1 METLFLVDGK
11 VFGYYSSAKKNVLS
25 KSLCICTPIGY
36 CYFCSMFCSRWN
48 FIYGK
53 VYPLLIMGSLSIV
66 LFSCN
71 DLFKKEVA
79 KNPIARV
86 GDVFLYKEDLAPL
99 ITENM
104 TKGDS
109 ASFAIN
115 YINNWASKQL
125 LLSKAKINLSEE
137 KLAEYNALVDDYRT
151 DLYTRI
157 YKEAL
162 VSRSTDSVIT
172 SSQLEEFYENGKENF
187 KLKERIARIRF
198 VALPKGFLDKD
209 EVSKR
214 LKSFKKEDVRYLDSI
229 GVQFNKLN
237 FNDSIW
243 VRYARIF
250 EEIPPITVD
259 NADKYLKN
267 SQFFELEDSIGVY
280 LGKIEETKDI
290 NEIAPLSFIKPTIEQ
305 VLLSRRKM
313 DYLRKL
319 ETELLDEAIKD
330 NEFEVF
336 ENKK

>member
-1 METLFLVDGK
+1 MFSKERIFKGTGINAIVGICMLSFLVFSCSDLFRK
-11 VFGYYSSAKKNVLS
+11 EVKKNPV
-25 KSLCICTPIGY
+25 
-36 CYFCSMFCSRWN
+36 
-48 FIYGK
+48 
-53 VYPLLIMGSLSIV
+53 
-66 LFSCN
+66 
-71 DLFKKEVA
+71 
-79 KNPIARV
+79 ARV
-86 GDVFLYKEDLAPL
+86 GDLYLYKEDIAPL

-109 ASFAIN
+109 ASFVSN
-115 YINNWASKQL
+115 YINNWASKKL
-125 LLSKAKINLSEE
+125 LLAKAKINLSEE
-137 KLAEYNALVDDYRT
+137 KLAEYNALVEDYRT
-151 DLYTRI
+151 DLYTRA

-162 VSRSTDSVIT
+162 VAQASDSLITDA
-172 SSQLEEFYENGKENF
+172 QLNTFYDQGKENF

-198 VALPKGFLDKD
+198 VALPKGFMDKE
-209 EVSKR
+209 EVGKR
-214 LKSFKKEDVRYLDSI
+214 LKSFMPEDIRYLDSI

-290 NEIAPLSFIKPTIEQ
+290 NEIAPLSFIRPTIEQ
-305 VLLSRRKM
+305 VLLSRRKI

-330 NEFEVF
+330 KEYEVF
-336 ENKK
+336 QPKK

>member
-1 METLFLVDGK
+1 MF
-11 VFGYYSSAKKNVLS
+11 FKK
-25 KSLCICTPIGY
+25 
-36 CYFCSMFCSRWN
+36 SMFLLRK
-48 FIYGK
+48 F
-53 VYPLLIMGSLSIV
+53 YPIVTIGLISFAFV
-66 LFSCN
+66 SC
-71 DLFKKEVA
+71 DGLFKKDEEKKV
-79 KNPIARV
+79 IARV
-86 GDVFLYKEDLAPL
+86 GESFLYEDNLAPL

-109 ASFAIN
+109 ASFAVN

-151 DLYTRI
+151 ELYTSV

-162 VSRSTDSVIT
+162 VAQATDSVIT
-172 SSQLEEFYENGKENF
+172 DEQLNAFYENAKENF

-198 VALPKGFLDKD
+198 VALPKGFLNQD
-209 EVSKR
+209 EVGKR
-214 LKSFKKEDVRYLDSI
+214 LKRFKKDDVSYLDSI
-229 GVQFNKLN
+229 GVQFTKLN

-243 VRYARIF
+243 VRYTRIF
-250 EEIPPITVD
+250 EEIPPINPD
-259 NADKYLKN
+259 NANKYLKN

-280 LGKIEETKDI
+280 LGKIEETKDV
-290 NEIAPLSFIKPTIEQ
+290 NDIAPLSFIKPTIEQ

>member
-1 METLFLVDGK
+1 MFLLRKFYPIVTIGLISFAFVSCDG
-11 VFGYYSSAKKNVLS
+11 
-25 KSLCICTPIGY
+25 
-36 CYFCSMFCSRWN
+36 
-48 FIYGK
+48 
-53 VYPLLIMGSLSIV
+53 
-66 LFSCN
+66 
-71 DLFKKEVA
+71 LFKKEEEKKV
-79 KNPIARV
+79 IARV
-86 GDVFLYKEDLAPL
+86 GESFLYEDDLAPL

-109 ASFAIN
+109 ASFAVN

-137 KLAEYNALVDDYRT
+137 KLAEYNALVDDYKT
-151 DLYTRI
+151 ELYTSV

-162 VSRSTDSVIT
+162 VAQATDSVIT
-172 SSQLEEFYENGKENF
+172 DEQLNAFYENAKENF

-198 VALPKGFLDKD
+198 VALPKGFLNQD
-209 EVSKR
+209 EVGKR
-214 LKSFKKEDVRYLDSI
+214 LKRFRQEDIRYLDSI
-229 GVQFNKLN
+229 GVQFTKLN

-243 VRYARIF
+243 VRYTRIF
-250 EEIPPITVD
+250 EEIPPITLD

-267 SQFFELEDSIGVY
+267 SQFFELEDAIGVY
-280 LGKIEETKDI
+280 LGKIEETKDV
-290 NEIAPLSFIKPTIEQ
+290 NDIAPLSFIKPTIEQ

>member
-1 METLFLVDGK
+1 MFLLRKFYPIVTIGLISFAFVSCDG
-11 VFGYYSSAKKNVLS
+11 
-25 KSLCICTPIGY
+25 
-36 CYFCSMFCSRWN
+36 
-48 FIYGK
+48 
-53 VYPLLIMGSLSIV
+53 
-66 LFSCN
+66 
-71 DLFKKEVA
+71 LFKKDEEKKV
-79 KNPIARV
+79 IARV
-86 GDVFLYKEDLAPL
+86 GESFLYEDNLAPL

-109 ASFAIN
+109 ASFAVN

-151 DLYTRI
+151 ELYTSV

-162 VSRSTDSVIT
+162 VAQATDSVIT
-172 SSQLEEFYENGKENF
+172 NEQLNAFYENAKENF

-198 VALPKGFLDKD
+198 VALPKGFLDQD
-209 EVSKR
+209 EVGKR
-214 LKSFKKEDVRYLDSI
+214 LKRFKKDDVSYLDSI
-229 GVQFNKLN
+229 GVQFTKLN

-243 VRYARIF
+243 VRYTRIF
-250 EEIPPITVD
+250 EEIPPINPD
-259 NADKYLKN
+259 NANKYLKN

-280 LGKIEETKDI
+280 LGKIEETKDV
-290 NEIAPLSFIKPTIEQ
+290 NDIAPLSFIRPTIEQ

>member
-1 METLFLVDGK
+1 MFLLRKFYPIVTIGLISFAFVSCDG
-11 VFGYYSSAKKNVLS
+11 
-25 KSLCICTPIGY
+25 
-36 CYFCSMFCSRWN
+36 
-48 FIYGK
+48 
-53 VYPLLIMGSLSIV
+53 
-66 LFSCN
+66 
-71 DLFKKEVA
+71 LFKKEEE
-79 KNPIARV
+79 KKIIARV
-86 GDVFLYKEDLAPL
+86 GESFLYEDDLAPL

-109 ASFAIN
+109 ASFAVN

-151 DLYTRI
+151 ELYTSV

-162 VSRSTDSVIT
+162 VAQATDSVIT
-172 SSQLEEFYENGKENF
+172 DEQLNEFYENAKENF

-198 VALPKGFLDKD
+198 VALPKGFLNQD
-209 EVSKR
+209 EVGKR
-214 LKSFKKEDVRYLDSI
+214 LKRFRQEDIRYLDSI
-229 GVQFNKLN
+229 GVQFTKLN

-243 VRYARIF
+243 VRYTRIF
-250 EEIPPITVD
+250 EEIPPITLD

-267 SQFFELEDSIGVY
+267 SQFFELEDAIGVY
-280 LGKIEETKDI
+280 LGKIEETKDV
-290 NEIAPLSFIKPTIEQ
+290 NDIAPLSFIKPTIEQ

>member
-1 METLFLVDGK
+1 M
-11 VFGYYSSAKKNVLS
+11 KNLYPI
-25 KSLCICTPIGY
+25 IC
-36 CYFCSMFCSRWN
+36 
-48 FIYGK
+48 
-53 VYPLLIMGSLSIV
+53 MG
-66 LFSCN
+66 LFSLVIFSCT
-71 DLFKKEVA
+71 DLFKSEEDK
-79 KNPIARV
+79 KPIARV
-86 GDVFLYKEDLAPL
+86 GASFLYEEDIKAL

-104 TKGDS
+104 SKGDS
-109 ASFAIN
+109 ASFVSN

-137 KLAEYNALVDDYRT
+137 KLAQYNVLVDDYRT
-151 DLYTRI
+151 DLYTRA

-162 VSRSTDSVIT
+162 MSRATDSVIT
-172 SSQLEEFYENGKENF
+172 DAQLADFYEQGKENF

-214 LKSFKKEDVRYLDSI
+214 LKRFKVEDIRYLDSI

-243 VRYARIF
+243 VRYTRIF
-250 EEIPPITVD
+250 EEIPPITAD

-280 LGKIEETKDI
+280 LGKIEEIKDI
-290 NEIAPLSFIKPTIEQ
+290 NDIAPLSFIRPTIEQ

-313 DYLRKL
+313 NYLRKL

-330 NEFEVF
+330 KEFEVF
-336 ENKK
+336 EIKE

>member
-1 METLFLVDGK
+1 MFLLRKIYPIVIIGLLTI
-11 VFGYYSSAKKNVLS
+11 VFSS
-25 KSLCICTPIGY
+25 CEG
-36 CYFCSMFCSRWN
+36 
-48 FIYGK
+48 
-53 VYPLLIMGSLSIV
+53 
-66 LFSCN
+66 
-71 DLFKKEVA
+71 LFKKDEEKRV
-79 KNPIARV
+79 IARV
-86 GDVFLYKEDLAPL
+86 GESFLYEDDLAPL

-109 ASFAIN
+109 ASFAVN

-151 DLYTRI
+151 ELYTSV

-162 VSRSTDSVIT
+162 VAQATDSVIT
-172 SSQLEEFYENGKENF
+172 DEQLNAFYENAKENF
-187 KLKERIARIRF
+187 KLKEQIARIRF
-198 VALPKGFLDKD
+198 VALPKGFLNQD
-209 EVSKR
+209 EVGKR
-214 LKSFKKEDVRYLDSI
+214 LKRFKNDDVRYLDSI
-229 GVQFNKLN
+229 GVQFTKLN

-243 VRYARIF
+243 VRYSRIF
-250 EEIPPITVD
+250 EEIPLITAD
-259 NADKYLKN
+259 NANKYLKN

-280 LGKIEETKDI
+280 LGKIVETKDI

>member
-1 METLFLVDGK
+1 MFFNKPTILFDK
-11 VFGYYSSAKKNVLS
+11 AYPIIVL
-25 KSLCICTPIGY
+25 G
-36 CYFCSMFCSRWN
+36 
-48 FIYGK
+48 
-53 VYPLLIMGSLSIV
+53 VLSIV
-66 LFSCN
+66 VFSCSN
-71 DLFKKEVA
+71 LFKKEVK

-86 GDVFLYKEDLAPL
+86 GTSYLYQEDLTPF

-104 TKGDS
+104 SKGDS
-109 ASFAIN
+109 VSFATN

-125 LLSKAKINLSEE
+125 LLSKAKINLSED
-137 KLAEYNALVDDYRT
+137 KLAQYNVLVDDYRT
-151 DLYTRI
+151 DLYTRA

-162 VSRSTDSVIT
+162 VSQASDSLIT
-172 SSQLEEFYENGKENF
+172 NNQLETFYEQGKENF

-198 VALPKGFLDKD
+198 VALPKSFLNKE

-214 LKSFKKEDVRYLDSI
+214 LKSFKVDDVRYLDSI

-243 VRYARIF
+243 VRYTRIF

-259 NADKYLKN
+259 NANKYLKN

-290 NEIAPLSFIKPTIEQ
+290 NDIAPLSFIKPTIEQ
-305 VLLSRRKM
+305 VLLSRRKI

-330 NEFEVF
+330 KEFEVF
-336 ENKK
+336 ESKK